1 MPFFICASL
10 SICILHTLR
19 AVRENSPHKN
29 SLLDVKQEGIDME
42 NNQSME
48 TNTQENQN
56 SGNNSGQEKLF
67 TQEEV
72 NRIIGERLS
81 RVKTDSTQ
89 ELQARELQLDAREKL
104 MDAGLPKELL
114 GAINCSTKEAMENSI
129 KVIQGLYGKNSNSKP
144 EKPVYR
150 VSTGISSN
158 SNGSGNYKD
167 SDDPSAIR
175 KAMGLKG

>member
-1 MPFFICASL
+1 M
-10 SICILHTLR
+10 
-19 AVRENSPHKN
+19 
-29 SLLDVKQEGIDME
+29 EG
-42 NNQSME
+42 NQNME

-81 RVKTDSTQ
+81 RVKTDSSQ
-89 ELQARELQLDAREKL
+89 ELQERERKATARELQLDAREKL

-129 KVIQGLYGKNSNSKP
+129 KVIQGLYGGDHSGNSQ
-144 EKPVYR
+144 KPVYR
-150 VSTGISSN
+150 ISTGVN
-158 SNGSGNYKD
+158 NQSNGSHHVSGA
-167 SDDPSAIR
+167 DDPAAIR